1 MCTQHLKGTEDE
13 RMTLGEEEGQEE
25 STEGIHEDLTFKHKG
40 KYSEKITL
48 EKRGWRERGQA
59 RKRS

>member
-1 MCTQHLKGTEDE
+1 
-13 RMTLGEEEGQEE
+13 MTLGEEEGQEE